1 MLTEKTFPEHLYV
14 PSEKHTAEDETISV
28 NKRIKALE
36 DDKSLSLDQRIAGLL
51 AMSEPDWIENAR
63 PPLFV
68 AALSLDPPE
77 VKAAVVEAALR
88 AGEDPNELD
97 HNMSKM
103 CNRGRALACFV
114 NWDLHYRLHK
124 TYDGMINNLPA
135 IEIMLRHG
143 ADPRLASPFLASRS
157 ALAHVRWAIETEP
170 ELAPSFF
177 EAASKMMESVAA
189 DLDG

>member
-1 MLTEKTFPEHLYV
+1 M
-14 PSEKHTAEDETISV
+14 PSEKHPAEDATISV
-28 NKRIKALE
+28 NKRIIALE
-36 DDKSLSLDQRIAGLL
+36 DDNSLSSDQRIAALMT
-51 AMSEPDWIENAR
+51 MSEPDWIENAR

-68 AALSLDPPE
+68 AALSLDSPE
-77 VKAAVVEAALR
+77 VKAAMVEAALR

-97 HNMSKM
+97 HNMSKG

-114 NWDLHYRLHK
+114 DWELHYWLHK

-143 ADPRLASPFLASRS
+143 ADPRLASPFLASKS
-157 ALAHVRWAIETEP
+157 ALAHVRWAVETEP
-170 ELAPSFF
+170 DLAPSFF
-177 EAASKMMESVAA
+177 EAASKMLKSAAA